1 MNFKKGPAWQIFLA
15 TSVLSLAALFPPSS
29 FLSRPSQD
37 FYPDI
42 PRGKKELIPQAWVIS
57 ETNVKTHRRKIQEE
71 MKRVVWNQS
80 AQCNHWQ

>member
-37 FYPDI
+37 FYPDNADEFAW
-42 PRGKKELIPQAWVIS
+42 KHLICS
-57 ETNVKTHRRKIQEE
+57 
-71 MKRVVWNQS
+71 
-80 AQCNHWQ
+80 